1 MVKDTRC
8 RSSQESLFSIT
19 NLLGNFC
26 LTIISFGVISL
37 RWVISFQRGSG
48 GIIVLISHLASFL
61 IRFVSFQR
69 AAPLSVGVL
78 LGAAATAPTTAG
90 AAASTVLTT
99 ITCTSTVRAAAAAA
113 TAAQATRIAAGIAS
127 R

>member
-1 MVKDTRC
+1 M
-8 RSSQESLFSIT
+8 T

-26 LTIISFGVISL
+26 LTVISFG
-37 RWVISFQRGSG
+37 RVISFQGGSG

-61 IRFVSFQR
+61 IRVVSFQR
-69 AAPLSVGVL
+69 AAPLAVGVL
-78 LGAAATAPTTAG
+78 LGAPAAATAPTAAG

-99 ITCTSTVRAAAAAA
+99 ITCTSTVRAAAA

>member
-1 MVKDTRC
+1 M
-8 RSSQESLFSIT
+8 T

-26 LTIISFGVISL
+26 LTVISFG
-37 RWVISFQRGSG
+37 RVISFQGGSG

-61 IRFVSFQR
+61 IRVVSFQR
-69 AAPLSVGVL
+69 AAPLAVNIL
-78 LGAAATAPTTAG
+78 LGAAAAAAATAPTTAG
-90 AAASTVLTT
+90 VAASTVLTT
-99 ITCTSTVRAAAAAA
+99 IRAAAA

>member
-1 MVKDTRC
+1 M
-8 RSSQESLFSIT
+8 T

-26 LTIISFGVISL
+26 LTVISLGVISL
-37 RWVISFQRGSG
+37 GRVISFQRGLG
-48 GIIVLISHLASFL
+48 GIIVLISHLASFF
-61 IRFVSFQR
+61 IRVVSFQR
-69 AAPLSVGVL
+69 TAPLAVGVL
-78 LGAAATAPTTAG
+78 LGAAAAAAATASTTAG

-99 ITCTSTVRAAAAAA
+99 ITCVRGATA